1 MKKTTSITYNIETNG
16 GFSTTELEYKDYV
29 KNDKG
34 EENLLHY
41 KVKNV
46 MNCDELKAITDTTS
60 VSGDTGVSG
69 NANAT
74 SSVSSVSGTS
84 GVCETFNKI
93 YKVDD
98 TIDETVGVSSNNDDW
113 RIHEYKNHKLD
124 KEYQQ
129 EYETIKFDIKSDL
142 LENYK
147 KQGYIENK

>member
-1 MKKTTSITYNIETNG
+1 MKKTTSITYNIETTG
-16 GFSTTELEYKDYV
+16 GFSTTELEYKDYI
-29 KNDKG
+29 KNEKG

-46 MNCDELKAITDTTS
+46 MNCDELKAITDTG
-60 VSGDTGVSG
+60 VSGDTSAT
-69 NANAT
+69 NA
-74 SSVSSVSGTS
+74 TS